1 MRAATFAPIAAL
13 LLLATACGAPT
24 PPEAAPAAATT
35 ASQSGTAPAASAAPT
50 AVPNPL
56 PTAVAPT
63 SAPAPPAAPAAQ
75 TAAGDTYRGIAQ
87 SRTPDGFYVLGAP
100 NAPVTLTDYSDF
112 L

>member
-13 LLLATACGAPT
+13 LLLATACGAPA

-35 ASQSGTAPAASAAPT
+35 ASQSGASPASAAPT